1 MPAPRT
7 VCLLQCVASPGGTD
21 DGTWWLAETYLTS
34 DGPRMRL
41 LPAPGGPHS
50 TEDEAR
56 TEMDRRNA
64 LIEAPP
70 MVSAAA
76 CITANLEHYQR
87 GLREGRQDAESRARN
102 RPGDGDMG
110 G

>member
-1 MPAPRT
+1 MPTPRT
-7 VCLLQCVASPGGTD
+7 VCLLQCVGSPGGTD

-41 LPAPGGPHS
+41 LPVPGGRHA
-50 TEDEAR
+50 TEDQAR
-56 TEMDRRNA
+56 AEMDRLNA
-64 LIEAPP
+64 LLTPPP
-70 MVSAAA
+70 MVTVEE
-76 CITANLEHYQR
+76 CRRANRENYDR
-87 GLREGRQDAESRARN
+87 GRRDGEADGLSRARN